1 MDYLLIYQSY
11 ESPLD
16 GIYPTIIRDVDSP
29 REAIL
34 KYMDSRLYYDKD
46 SLIENFCLENEKDN
60 YTELELRDMYYQELK
75 EDYHLFVI
83 DGDEINPVDTSDLR
97 LCLKE
102 PSTYILK
109 DTRPF
114 EGCEIFEIFIIEDV
128 NSPGEALNKYLNRFT
143 FEELRERC
151 NDSEEKMSFEELR
164 DMYCH
169 KVSTI
174 EIWGIPEKHI
184 L

>member
-11 ESPLD
+11 DSPHD
-16 GIYPTIIRDVDSP
+16 GIYPTLIRDVDSP

-34 KYMDSRLYYDKD
+34 KYMDSRLYFDKD
-46 SLIENFCLENEKDN
+46 SLIEELCLEDKKDN
-60 YTELELRDMYYQELK
+60 YTELELRDIFFSEFR
-75 EDYHLFVI
+75 EDYNLFII
-83 DGDEINPVDTSDLR
+83 DGDDMNPVDTSY

-109 DTRPF
+109 DTNSM
-114 EGCEIFEIFIIEDV
+114 EVEETFIIKDV
-128 NSPGEALNKYLNRFT
+128 YSPGEAVNKYLSSRFT
-143 FEELRERC
+143 LEELRERC
-151 NDSEEKMSFEELR
+151 NDSEEKMSFEELKYT
-164 DMYCH
+164 YCH

-174 EIWGIPEKHI
+174 EIWGISQKHI